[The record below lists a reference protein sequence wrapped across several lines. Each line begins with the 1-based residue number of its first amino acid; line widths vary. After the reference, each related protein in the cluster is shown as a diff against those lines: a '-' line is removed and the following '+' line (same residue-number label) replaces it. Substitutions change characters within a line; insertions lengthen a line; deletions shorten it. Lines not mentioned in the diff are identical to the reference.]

1 MWKNLRT
8 EASAGTAVGTPW
20 AEKITGA
27 SVGGISSSSSTK
39 TAPFFFKDSTTY
51 LLWTISWR
59 T

>member
-1 MWKNLRT
+1 MWKKLRAL
-8 EASAGTAVGTPW
+8 ASAGMAFGTPW

-27 SVGGISSSSSTK
+27 PVGGISSSSSTK
-39 TAPFFFKDSTTY
+39 TAPFFFSDSTTY